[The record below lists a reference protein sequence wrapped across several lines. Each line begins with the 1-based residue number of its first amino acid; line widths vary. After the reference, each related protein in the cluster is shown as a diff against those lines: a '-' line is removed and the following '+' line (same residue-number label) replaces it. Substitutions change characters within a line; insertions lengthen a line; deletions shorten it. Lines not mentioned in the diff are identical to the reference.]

1 MKTETPFKDFT
12 DTQPQKVHTLN
23 LHRWLKQLLLA
34 MRYGNSQ
41 YAKSRSFKTPKVH
54 IMQNIIKLFAIL
66 IIMPLSV
73 LSNEADIDAQDDKK
87 EVISLN
93 GYFGIGMDATPFL
106 NFLGNIANNTVDNSL
121 DFNDNTLYFRY
132 FIKDNGAIRMNF
144 NIHSHKSSITYFI
157 RDDDAFINDPLS
169 RKQVEDRRTSFS
181 NNYSVRAGYQHF
193 FYTKNRLKGFAG
205 ADVGYAFFKE
215 YYIYEYGNIMNE
227 YNPRPTSVI
236 NWNTGAANPQSNR
249 RLENVDKI
257 TNTLLAGAFT
267 GVEYIFL
274 DVFAVG
280 LEVGVLYG
288 MGIPGTQYQ
297 INETMSG
304 SEHVEETIVTG
315 RDSRTRFI
323 ESTKPYTYG
332 NIYLVFHF

>member
-1 MKTETPFKDFT
+1 
-12 DTQPQKVHTLN
+12 
-23 LHRWLKQLLLA
+23 
-34 MRYGNSQ
+34 
-41 YAKSRSFKTPKVH
+41 
-54 IMQNIIKLFAIL
+54 MQNIIKLFAIL
-66 IIMPLSV
+66 IILPLSV
-73 LSNEADIDAQDDKK
+73 LSNEADIHAQDDKK

-132 FIKDNGAIRMNF
+132 FINDNSAIRVNF
-144 NIHSHKSSITYFI
+144 NIRSQKSSITHFI
-157 RDDDAFINDPLS
+157 RDDDAFINDPVS

-181 NNYSVRAGYQHF
+181 SNYSVRAGYQHF
-193 FYTKNRLKGFAG
+193 FNPKSRLRGFAG
-205 ADVGYAFFKE
+205 ADLGYAFLKE
-215 YYIYEYGNIMNE
+215 YHIYEYGNIMNK

-236 NWNTGAANPQSNR
+236 NWDTGAASSQSSR
-249 RLENVDKI
+249 RLENIDKLV
-257 TNTLLAGAFT
+257 NTLLAGAFT
-267 GVEYIFL
+267 GAEYAFL

-280 LEVGVLYG
+280 LEVGILYG
-288 MGIPGTQYQ
+288 LGIPGKQYQ

-304 SEHVEETIVTG
+304 TTHVEETIVTG